1 MIRFDQ
7 YLAESK
13 NLHLE
18 HLEDAVFN
26 EGSAGV
32 EEAVRFINAVADMIR
47 GNTSKK
53 YSVTTKWDGAP
64 SVFCGINPENGKF
77 FVGSKSV
84 FNKTPKINY
93 TPADVKRNHV
103 GGVVDKLIAC
113 FALKNIGIR
122 GVLQGDLL
130 FTPGDKTN
138 KKINGVQHITF
149 KPNTITYAVPTDS
162 ELGSRIAK
170 ANIGIVFHTSYEGKT
185 LPSMRAKF
193 GASVKGL
200 RRTNKVWFDD
210 ATVKDF
216 SGTGTLTTREASV
229 IDKQIKKIESLSNSS
244 KDFLDMIYKHK
255 IVDDIKIY
263 VNSLVRTG
271 NFKPTAADFINFFKE
286 REEANIDKLKTEKA
300 QNRKRA
306 ELKDKLREVMS
317 MRAGLNNA
325 FRLQKLLS
333 QVKTLF
339 TRKLS
344 RIDNMPSFIQTD
356 NGFEATSP
364 EGFVVIDH
372 ITDKAYKLVD
382 RMEFSRLNFTTAK
395 DWIRGN

>member
-271 NFKPTAADFINFFKE
+271 GFKPTAADFINFFKE
-286 REEANIDKLKTEKA
+286 REEAKIDKLKTEKA

>member
-229 IDKQIKKIESLSNSS
+229 IDKQIKKIESLSDSS